1 MYIYWKLYYSNVDY
15 IRETYITLYHTNNNL
30 KYIFCIQENAANF
43 ITSDICFGV
52 KRRNNVILSS
62 VDFLDKSPV
71 PSSSS

>member
-1 MYIYWKLYYSNVDY
+1 MYIYWKLYYLSLVRKTY
-15 IRETYITLYHTNNNL
+15 IRLYNTNNNL

-71 PSSSS
+71 PSSNC